1 MRTAPQKNHKNVED
15 PLNGDDPKIKGKLK
29 NEDNLKNKDDLKMK
43 MIPYSLGI
51 CHFLLFL

>member
-29 NEDNLKNKDDLKMK
+29 NEDNSRNETILKMK
-43 MIPYSLGI
+43 TTSK
-51 CHFLLFL
+51 